1 MSEYARYF
9 TGYPANIVEQVLS
22 LINNNKVCDYLLKKY
37 PQAHTI
43 TSDKLLYNYAT
54 ELKKQYLKKK
64 YQPLKSLKTH
74 PCL

>member
-37 PQAHTI
+37 PHAHTI
-43 TSDKLLYNYAT
+43 AT
-54 ELKKQYLKKK
+54 TTQKIR
-64 YQPLKSLKTH
+64 KSNSN
-74 PCL
+74 